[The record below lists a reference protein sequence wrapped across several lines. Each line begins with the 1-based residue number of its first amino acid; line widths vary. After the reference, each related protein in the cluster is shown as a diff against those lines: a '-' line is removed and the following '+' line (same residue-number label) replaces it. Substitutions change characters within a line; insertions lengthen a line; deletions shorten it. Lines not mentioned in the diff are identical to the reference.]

1 MRTVGSADD
10 AAEREP
16 CCQGAIAAMLT
27 PARATAAT
35 TRYRCLSASARS
47 AAARSSTTYW
57 RRNTVAGSNTQLT
70 RSRKPAAVTTASN
83 PTRMVTPRRICVVV
97 SHSGIEWHRRKLVF
111 GAAFRRAG
119 GRQQWSRTA
128 RNVSVPPA
136 PSVGASDVE
145 RQSPK
150 QLVHT
155 GEAALRSFLDAVLH
169 RG

>member
-1 MRTVGSADD
+1 MRSVGSADD

-35 TRYRCLSASARS
+35 TRYRCLTASARS

-97 SHSGIEWHRRKLVF
+97 AHSGIEWHRRKLVF
-111 GAAFRRAG
+111 GAPFRRE
-119 GRQQWSRTA
+119 REVDNMEPESTERV
-128 RNVSVPPA
+128 RVPPA
-136 PSVGASDVE
+136 PSVDALDVE
-145 RQSPK
+145 R
-150 QLVHT
+150 
-155 GEAALRSFLDAVLH
+155 
-169 RG
+169 